1 MGRAPRP
8 KPERLAV
15 KLLQI
20 RAALGLTQDEMLER
34 LNYRK
39 SPLYASQISDFE
51 QGKRE
56 PPVLVLLRYARVA
69 GVPMEML
76 VDDDLNLPDHL
87 PCVPKYE
94 WVMKRVRTGKQ
105 HR

>member
-1 MGRAPRP
+1 MGRARRP
-8 KPERLAV
+8 KPARLAS

-20 RAALGLTQDEMLER
+20 RTQLSLTQEQMLER

-56 PPVLVLLRYARVA
+56 PPLLVLLHYSRVA
-69 GVPMEML
+69 GVPMEVL
-76 VDDDLNLPDHL
+76 VDDELNIPTHLPDR
-87 PCVPKYE
+87 VGYE
-94 WVMKRVRTGKQ
+94 WVIRRVRTKQ
-105 HR
+105 

>member
-1 MGRAPRP
+1 MAF
-8 KPERLAV
+8 

-20 RAALGLTQDEMLER
+20 RTALGLTQDEMLKR

-56 PPVLVLLRYARVA
+56 PPVQVLLRYARVA

-76 VDDDLNLPDHL
+76 VDDALDLPNRLPS
-87 PCVPKYE
+87 VPEYE
-94 WVMKRVRTGKQ
+94 WVMRRVRTGRQ
-105 HR
+105 